1 MLLAILVF
9 NPYFILL
16 SPIPGLSLSQ
26 YPKPALRACVP
37 DSATPWTVAHQSPL
51 SMEFSRQEYWSGFPF
66 PTPGDPPDP
75 GIEPASLI
83 SPALAGGSFTAPPL
97 GKPPLFPDRG
107 SNPSSLHWKHRGLNH
122 WTARRVLWIVFR
134 KHIYMSLRLT
144 SQEYFQM
151 LF

>member
-51 SMEFSRQEYWSGFPF
+51 SMEFSRPRILEWVSISFSKDRTCVSCISCIGRQFLYHCATCEALQASCALSENTFTDMRKPLRCG
-66 PTPGDPPDP
+66 PTQLFCLCSPRKP
-75 GIEPASLI
+75 SLC
-83 SPALAGGSFTAPPL
+83 LKKRNGHTL
-97 GKPPLFPDRG
+97 G
-107 SNPSSLHWKHRGLNH
+107 
-122 WTARRVLWIVFR
+122 
-134 KHIYMSLRLT
+134 
-144 SQEYFQM
+144 
-151 LF
+151 